1 MTSHHWN
8 PTVHNDGTQTAYFRG
23 RRLRGKAV
31 ILPKGYC
38 GYVVEKTDAMVEQRR
53 AGEGGGEPQEQEDA
67 VETKAM
73 ELKAAFEEVV
83 VWGHE
88 AVPSEQAGDEYVRG
102 VEEWI
107 AFAHAVSLS
116 TTHLRLHSGRC

>member
-1 MTSHHWN
+1 
-8 PTVHNDGTQTAYFRG
+8 
-23 RRLRGKAV
+23 
-31 ILPKGYC
+31 
-38 GYVVEKTDAMVEQRR
+38 MVEQRR